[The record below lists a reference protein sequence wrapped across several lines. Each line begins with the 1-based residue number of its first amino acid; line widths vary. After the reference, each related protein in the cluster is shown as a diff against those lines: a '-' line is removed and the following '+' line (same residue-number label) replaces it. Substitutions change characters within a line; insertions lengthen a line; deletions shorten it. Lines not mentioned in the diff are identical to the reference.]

1 MARLN
6 VVPRDGE
13 DFGRDLLA
21 AKERDLEPLLA
32 ESTSLLELNCDQA
45 TAMEDFLN
53 LAWISG
59 SRSGYDQMEAR
70 ATQSDPDL
78 TAIAHRRFES
88 EFKALMEEAAE
99 RLELTVSET
108 VGAWNLLQKAWLAG
122 KSTSSNEL
130 MKLYVEVNS
139 DVPEEARKWLEER
152 GRGGDEDRDAP

>member
-1 MARLN
+1 

-32 ESTSLLELNCDQA
+32 QSMSLLELNDEQA

-53 LAWISG
+53 LAWVSG

-70 ATQSDPDL
+70 ATQPDPDL
-78 TAIAHRRFES
+78 TAIAHKRFES

-99 RLELTVSET
+99 RLELTVAET
-108 VGAWNLLQKAWLAG
+108 IGAWDLLQQAWVAG
-122 KSTSSNEL
+122 KSTAGNEL
-130 MKLYVEVNS
+130 MRLYVEVNS
-139 DVPEEARKWLEER
+139 DVPGEAREWLEER
-152 GRGGDEDRDAP
+152 ERGEGEDHEAP